1 MFTYKL
7 KFILLSQ
14 LIITMHIH
22 CLHWLMSTG
31 LLFQSAFCRPC
42 KCTTSEIT
50 PMDDSNLAVGNDMTH
65 TVSTRLSRP
74 CCGILA
80 LCGHVDVIAT
90 LNSTICVILLL
101 CFSLCHHP
109 PYPHPPPTHHLIYV
123 CWPKINKFHE
133 KIIKNW

>member
-1 MFTYKL
+1 
-7 KFILLSQ
+7 
-14 LIITMHIH
+14 MHIY

-42 KCTTSEIT
+42 KSKTGEIT
-50 PMDDSNLAVGNDMTH
+50 PMEDSNLAVGNDMTH
-65 TVSTRLSRP
+65 TVSAHLTRP
-74 CCGILA
+74 CSGILA
-80 LCGHVDVIAT
+80 LCGPLWPFVDVIAT

-109 PYPHPPPTHHLIYV
+109 PTLPPPPPTHHLIYV

-133 KIIKNW
+133 KIVKNW